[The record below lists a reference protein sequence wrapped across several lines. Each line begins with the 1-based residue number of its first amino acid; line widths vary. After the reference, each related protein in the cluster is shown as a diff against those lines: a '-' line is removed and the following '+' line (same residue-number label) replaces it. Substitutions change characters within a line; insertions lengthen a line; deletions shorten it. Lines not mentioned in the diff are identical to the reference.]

1 MTDEDTLRG
10 LQTKLTDCAP
20 RIRRN
25 DAYYA
30 GQLRLAALG
39 LSLPPEMRALQ
50 TVVNWPRVTVDAL
63 EERIDLTGF
72 RLFGSDAPDDRL
84 WSWWQASNMDEELS
98 LGVLEM
104 LVQGR
109 SYITVGFD
117 DDRPDVP
124 IFTCESARN
133 MIANVDPRTRKVQA
147 AARLFDHSP
156 EGEARSATLY
166 LPNETLYL
174 VSDRGRWR
182 VRPADTIEHGWGRVP
197 VAPMVN
203 RSRLH
208 ERTGVSEMEDTIGL
222 TDAACRSLTN
232 LQGGQELHALPTRY
246 VFGIQ
251 EGDMKDQEGNP
262 VTKWEAYMG
271 RFNALGNPEAKVV
284 QLPAS
289 DLRNFTETL
298 STYAKLVTSVTGLP
312 AHYLGQTT
320 ENPASADAIR
330 SGEAR
335 HVKRAERKCKVV
347 GGTAEEAQRLGMLV
361 VDGSIPD
368 EAERM
373 ESVFADC
380 STPTYAAKA
389 DAVVKLSGAGLLPD
403 EMAWEELG
411 WSPEK
416 RKRAAQMKADDPA
429 ARLLATLDVP
439 GSGDTTPRAPAV
451 PGGAEGVDAAL
462 PRTP

>member
-10 LQTKLTDCAP
+10 LQTKLTDLAP

-39 LSLPPEMRALQ
+39 MSLPPEMRALQ

-63 EERIDLTGF
+63 EERIDLTAF
-72 RLFGSDAPDDRL
+72 RMFGQDTPDDRL
-84 WSWWQASNMDEELS
+84 WSWWQANNMDEEWS
-98 LGVLEM
+98 LAVLEM

-109 SYITVGFD
+109 AYITVGYD
-117 DDRPDVP
+117 EDRPNVP
-124 IFTCESARN
+124 IYTCESARN
-133 MIANVDPRTRKVQA
+133 MIADVDPRTRKVKA
-147 AARLFDHSP
+147 AARLYDHTP
-156 EGEARSATLY
+156 EGGARSATLY
-166 LPNETLYL
+166 LPDRTLFL

-182 VRPADTIEHGWGRVP
+182 TSDSIDGIGRVP
-197 VAPMVN
+197 VVPLVN

-208 ERTGVSEMEDTIGL
+208 ERVGVSEMEDTIGI

-232 LQGGQELHALPTRY
+232 LQGAQELLAVPTRY
-246 VFGIQ
+246 VFGIT
-251 EGDMKDQEGNP
+251 EADMKDQDGNT
-262 VTKWEAYMG
+262 VTRWEAYLG
-271 RFNALGNPEAKVV
+271 RFNTLGNTDARVE
-284 QLPAS
+284 QLPAA
-289 DLRNFTETL
+289 DLRNFATTMEL
-298 STYAKLVTSVTGLP
+298 YAKLVTSVTGLP

-347 GGTAEEAQRLGMLV
+347 GGTAEEVQRLGMLT

-380 STPTYAAKA
+380 STPTYAAKV
-389 DAVVKLSGAGLLPD
+389 DGVVKLSGAGLLPD

-416 RKRAAQMKADDPA
+416 RRRAAQMKAQDPMN
-429 ARLLATLDVP
+429 RLAGSMGVPTGPGLLDRL
-439 GSGDTTPRAPAV
+439 GDSPTD
-451 PGGAEGVDAAL
+451 GVTA
-462 PRTP
+462 